1 LLRDSIVPKNLL
13 LKKCAKVILVK
24 NITQGLCNGMQ
35 GIVHYAAK
43 DSISVINFNGKLIPL
58 LPVRFDV
65 YDVKQQKNLAC
76 RT

>member
-1 LLRDSIVPKNLL
+1 
-13 LKKCAKVILVK
+13 
-24 NITQGLCNGMQ
+24 MQ